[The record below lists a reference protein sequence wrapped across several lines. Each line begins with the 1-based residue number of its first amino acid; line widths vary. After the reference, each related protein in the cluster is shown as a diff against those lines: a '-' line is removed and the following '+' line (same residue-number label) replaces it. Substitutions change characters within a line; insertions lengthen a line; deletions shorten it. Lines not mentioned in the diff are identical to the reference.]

1 MNEDRVSE
9 KTVAEVAARAGKAFE
24 RLVQTMA
31 ALRAPDGCPWDAEQ
45 THQSLIR
52 YLIEESYEVV
62 EAVEAPEGTNLLLRE
77 ELGDVL
83 LQVLFH
89 ADIAAAEP
97 GGFTIEQVIEGLDA
111 KLHNRHPNVFSD
123 SSDESRMTAAEQ
135 QVFWDELKK
144 TEKSDRGPL
153 DGIPPHL
160 PALAL
165 AEKTIAKARKADI
178 VLPPEPTSLDDDLPF
193 TYSEEEFGELLFS
206 LVCRARQ
213 NGLDAERAL
222 RTYTRKFIE
231 YNQ

>member
-1 MNEDRVSE
+1 MAGVSCNPF
-9 KTVAEVAARAGKAFE
+9 VC
-24 RLVQTMA
+24 LVHTFQP
-31 ALRAPDGCPWDAEQ
+31 RRPPGGCPWDAEQ

-62 EAVEAPEGTNLLLRE
+62 EAVEAPEGTNLQLLRE

-97 GGFTIEQVIEGLDA
+97 GGFTIEQVIKGLDA
-111 KLHNRHPNVFSD
+111 KLHDRHPNVFSD

-178 VLPPEPTSLDDDLPF
+178 VLPPEPTSLDDDL
-193 TYSEEEFGELLFS
+193 LFS

>member
-62 EAVEAPEGTNLLLRE
+62 EAVEAPEGTNLQLLRE

-153 DGIPPHL
+153 DGIPLIFLHWP
-160 PALAL
+160 
-165 AEKTIAKARKADI
+165 
-178 VLPPEPTSLDDDLPF
+178 
-193 TYSEEEFGELLFS
+193 
-206 LVCRARQ
+206 
-213 NGLDAERAL
+213 
-222 RTYTRKFIE
+222 
-231 YNQ
+231 

>member
-62 EAVEAPEGTNLLLRE
+62 EAVEAPEGTNLQLLRE

-97 GGFTIEQVIEGLDA
+97 GGSGRETSRSAPECFQRFFGRV
-111 KLHNRHPNVFSD
+111 SD
-123 SSDESRMTAAEQ
+123 DRRRTAG
-135 QVFWDELKK
+135 FL
-144 TEKSDRGPL
+144 G
-153 DGIPPHL
+153 
-160 PALAL
+160 
-165 AEKTIAKARKADI
+165 
-178 VLPPEPTSLDDDLPF
+178 
-193 TYSEEEFGELLFS
+193 
-206 LVCRARQ
+206 
-213 NGLDAERAL
+213 
-222 RTYTRKFIE
+222 
-231 YNQ
+231 

>member
-1 MNEDRVSE
+1 
-9 KTVAEVAARAGKAFE
+9 
-24 RLVQTMA
+24 
-31 ALRAPDGCPWDAEQ
+31 
-45 THQSLIR
+45 
-52 YLIEESYEVV
+52 V
-62 EAVEAPEGTNLLLRE
+62 EAVEAPEGTNLQLLRE

-111 KLHNRHPNVFSD
+111 KLHDRHPNVFSD

>member
-1 MNEDRVSE
+1 M
-9 KTVAEVAARAGKAFE
+9 
-24 RLVQTMA
+24 
-31 ALRAPDGCPWDAEQ
+31 
-45 THQSLIR
+45 
-52 YLIEESYEVV
+52 
-62 EAVEAPEGTNLLLRE
+62 EAVEAPEGTNLQLLRE

-97 GGFTIEQVIEGLDA
+97 GGFTIEEVIEGLDA
-111 KLHNRHPNVFSD
+111 KLHDRHPNVFSD

-178 VLPPEPTSLDDDLPF
+178 VLPPEPVSLDDDLPF
-193 TYSEEEFGELLFS
+193 TYSEEEFGELLFRLCAARGRMGWMRNVPCAPIPASLLSTTNS
-206 LVCRARQ
+206 LVTAEAGRGFIRHLWRRQ
-213 NGLDAERAL
+213 SFASKGAC
-222 RTYTRKFIE
+222 FMP
-231 YNQ
+231 

>member
-62 EAVEAPEGTNLLLRE
+62 EAVEAPEGTNLQLLRE

-89 ADIAAAEP
+89 A
-97 GGFTIEQVIEGLDA
+97 
-111 KLHNRHPNVFSD
+111 
-123 SSDESRMTAAEQ
+123 ESRMTAAEQ